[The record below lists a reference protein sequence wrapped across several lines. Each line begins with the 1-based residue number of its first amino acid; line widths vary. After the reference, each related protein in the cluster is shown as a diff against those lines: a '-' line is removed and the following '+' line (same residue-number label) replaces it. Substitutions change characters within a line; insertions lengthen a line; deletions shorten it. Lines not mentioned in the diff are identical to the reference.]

1 MPAFAPALTGAA
13 NLPVQKCNQDQIW
26 ESSVQR
32 FDPIGLPRH
41 AHAVC
46 LFDARSILIKFE
58 GFLCAPK
65 RFEYVRGR
73 TRLSDQ
79 PSRPSITTGAGFNR
93 SSSNAI
99 TLRVC

>member
-1 MPAFAPALTGAA
+1 VPAFAPALTGAA
-13 NLPVQKCNQDQIW
+13 NLRVQKCNQDQIW
-26 ESSVQR
+26 ESNVQR
-32 FDPIGLPRH
+32 LIQSVLPRR

-46 LFDARSILIKFE
+46 LFDARSILMKFE

-73 TRLSDQ
+73 TRLSDK
-79 PSRPSITTGAGFNR
+79 PSRPSITTGAGFN
-93 SSSNAI
+93 AI